1 MQIIALIIPFRDQKE
16 QDRRSQLRA
25 FEKHMATFLRTGA
38 GRSRYV
44 IVVVEQSNDSRAFNR
59 GQLLNVGFREAQ
71 KQADP
76 QQIASACFHD
86 VDLLPSDGLFRFYEQ
101 PPEAGRPTHIAGPS
115 TWGKYA
121 QGDYSQIFFGGVTA
135 LHPADFERAN
145 GYPNDYWGWGMEDDQ
160 LRVRVDAVGAL
171 KRGVLRPPT
180 GAGRYNDI
188 DQVSMLT
195 FMQSRETLIANANRF
210 NQKMF
215 DPKFEKRTL
224 DPGWRRANGLKGL
237 AYEVRS
243 RTENALSA
251 NVDVLHVAVQLC
263 CGDADGDD

>member
-1 MQIIALIIPFRDQKE
+1 
-16 QDRRSQLRA
+16 
-25 FEKHMATFLRTGA
+25 MAKFLRSGA
-38 GRSRYV
+38 SRSRYL
-44 IVVVEQSNDSRAFNR
+44 IIVVEQSNDSRAFNR

-71 KQADP
+71 KKAAP
-76 QQIASACFHD
+76 QQLASACFHD
-86 VDLLPSDGLFRFYEQ
+86 VDLLPSDGLLPFYEQ
-101 PPEAGRPTHIAGPS
+101 PPEAGRPSHIAGPS
-115 TWGKYA
+115 TWSKYA

-224 DPGWRRANGLKGL
+224 DPGWRRVNGLKGL

-243 RTENALSA
+243 RTETALSA
-251 NVDVLHVAVQLC
+251 DVNMVHVAVQLC
-263 CGDADGDD
+263 CGDGDD